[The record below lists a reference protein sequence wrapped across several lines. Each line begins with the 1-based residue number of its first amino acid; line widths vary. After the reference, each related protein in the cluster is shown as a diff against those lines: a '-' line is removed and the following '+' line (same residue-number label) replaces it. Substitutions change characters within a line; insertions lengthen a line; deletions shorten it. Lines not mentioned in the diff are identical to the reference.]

1 MGLPVRHHDGPAGE
15 SFSEPVELLQPLAKT
30 RAVVGEP
37 GTSGLGVGAA
47 LPRGVDLVERGFEA
61 LAGEA
66 RVEGAKSRRRRRGPM
81 KVREK
86 VEGLASFGRAQV
98 LVEPTPAALDPREHR
113 HGIAIVDPAEA
124 LAKDALDGCDGE
136 LEARAG
142 TECGDGVERRSQAGE

>member
-1 MGLPVRHHDGPAGE
+1 MRHHDGPAGE

-66 RVEGAKSRRRRRGPM
+66 RVERTESGRRWRGPM
-81 KVREK
+81 KRRQE
-86 VEGLASFGRAQV
+86 VESFAAFGRAQV

-124 LAKDALDGCDGE
+124 LATDALDGC
-136 LEARAG
+136 
-142 TECGDGVERRSQAGE
+142 